1 MDIKGTTRVCGLI
14 GNPVG
19 HSVSPAI
26 HNNLAQLTG
35 KDMVYTTFKVEKGD
49 VASAVRGA
57 YSLNILGLNVTVPHK
72 SEVID
77 SLVDIDPLAKA
88 IGAVNTL
95 VRVDGGF
102 KGYNTDILGLARELE
117 DEGIELADSKVI
129 ILGAG
134 GAARAI
140 TFLCS
145 SKGAKKIYLL
155 NRSADKAQD
164 IAHAVNTH
172 FHNEKVIPMN
182 IADYADIP
190 GDDYIVIQTTSVG
203 LHPNDEAVVIDDE
216 AFYKKAA
223 VGVDIIY
230 NPAKTKFMKL
240 IKAQGKKAY
249 NGLKMLLYQ
258 GVSAYELWNDC
269 KITKEEADEVYKCLQ
284 KELGI
289 NE

>member
-26 HNNLAQLTG
+26 HNNLARLTG
-35 KDMVYTTFKVEKGD
+35 KDMVYTTFKVERGD
-49 VASAVRGA
+49 VEAAVRGA

-155 NRSADKAQD
+155 NRSVDKAQD
-164 IAHAVNTH
+164 IAVNTH
-172 FHNEKVIPMN
+172 FNNEKVIPMN

-203 LHPNDEAVVIDDE
+203 LHPNDTAVVIDDE
-216 AFYKKAA
+216 SFYKKAA

-230 NPAKTKFMKL
+230 NPAETMFMKL

>member
-26 HNNLAQLTG
+26 HNNLARLTG

-77 SLVDIDPLAKA
+77 SLVDMDPLAKA

-155 NRSADKAQD
+155 NRSVDKAQD

-190 GDDYIVIQTTSVG
+190 GTDYIVIQTTSVG
-203 LHPNDEAVVIDDE
+203 LHPNDTAVVIDDE
-216 AFYKKAA
+216 AFYKKVK

-230 NPAKTKFMKL
+230 NPSETRFMKMC
-240 IKAQGKKAY
+240 KNAGKPAC

-258 GVSAYELWNDC
+258 GVAAYELWNDVSV
-269 KITKEEADEVYKCLQ
+269 TKEQADKVYNKM
-284 KELGI
+284 KEELGI
-289 NE
+289 E

>member
-26 HNNLAQLTG
+26 HNNLARLTG

-77 SLVDIDPLAKA
+77 SLVDMDPLAKA

-155 NRSADKAQD
+155 NRSVDKAQD

-190 GDDYIVIQTTSVG
+190 GTDYIVIQTTIVG
-203 LHPNDEAVVIDDE
+203 LHPNDTAVVIDDE
-216 AFYKKAA
+216 AFYKKVK

-230 NPAKTKFMKL
+230 NPSETRFMKMC
-240 IKAQGKKAY
+240 KNAGKPAC

-258 GVSAYELWNDC
+258 GVAAYELWNDVSV
-269 KITKEEADEVYKCLQ
+269 TKEQADKVYNKM
-284 KELGI
+284 KEELGI
-289 NE
+289 E